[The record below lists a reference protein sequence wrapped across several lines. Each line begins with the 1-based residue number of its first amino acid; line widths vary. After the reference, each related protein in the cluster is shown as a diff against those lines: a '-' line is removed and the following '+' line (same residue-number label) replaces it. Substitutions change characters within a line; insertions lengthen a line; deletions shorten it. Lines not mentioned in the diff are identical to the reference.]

1 MNICGTVA
9 LPLVVD
15 LGVSTLAPVQTDHA
29 GTVHHRTV
37 LALVAFRTATVVA
50 TFVVQTGGAI
60 LTGALLLTFIVV
72 YPTVR
77 A

>member
-1 MNICGTVA
+1 MNIFGTVA

-37 LALVAFRTATVVA
+37 LALVALRTATVVA

-77 A
+77 T